1 MLEAKQG
8 FIPAAEEPVTTKFHS
23 GPNKDFFIRQVWTLR
38 DRSQNANVQPCTSH
52 AKSKRVAKNNKKF
65 L

>member
-23 GPNKDFFIRQVWTLR
+23 GPNKDFFIRQFR
-38 DRSQNANVQPCTSH
+38 DRSQNANVQPYTSH